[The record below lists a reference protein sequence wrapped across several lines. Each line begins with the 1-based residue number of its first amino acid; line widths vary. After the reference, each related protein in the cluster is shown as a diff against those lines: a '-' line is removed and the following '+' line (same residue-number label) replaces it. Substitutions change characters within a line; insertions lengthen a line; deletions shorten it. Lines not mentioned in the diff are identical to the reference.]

1 MNRRNLLQAIA
12 ATTSIVAI
20 GSMIPGW
27 LKVLAKQPQSAS
39 PANPPTK
46 LKPVTYPNS
55 PPTDSSGLRILASEP
70 TVEIAADGK
79 ATISWQTVAPTQGGS
94 IYIGIPDYNQQ
105 LEYPI
110 YSQVVKLEE
119 AQPTTTHQGS
129 IDLAQY
135 LKIFAPSYLTQG
147 EGVIAYRLD
156 LPTPKRTNNLF
167 HDRSFRVVK
176 SQGTFR
182 VGVHITE
189 GSFVTQTTKTSAI
202 VWWKTDRAARSE
214 LTILGRKPLTSKAT
228 DTHHEFKISGLL
240 ASKAYQYNAKSQVAN
255 DTVISRNYSFKTAPI
270 DGNNFS
276 FAFTCDGRTG
286 ALGGGDTAIEGV
298 NAKSA
303 QILAAGIHSK
313 KPEFLIFTGDL
324 ISGYTSSE
332 ADYRAQLQAW
342 KRVYGSLGHYIP
354 LYTGMGN
361 HESLLDVFAD
371 GSRFD
376 KQGDRSAE
384 AVFATEF
391 VNPTNAP
398 PPEAPGLPTYQEAV
412 YSFDYGNSHFCQLN
426 SDYWHSNK
434 SDTAGGNPFGRLL
447 PGQIRWLEADLKA
460 ARQRGQKHLFVFVHE
475 PAFPNG
481 GHVQDSLW
489 EGGKKTAGVAT
500 RDLFWQIVSDAGVVA
515 VFSGHE
521 HNYSRTAI
529 DRNTPVHIDKTPN
542 PKFRSRVWQV
552 IQGAA
557 GAPFYPQEQT
567 VPWIGG
573 VKKFVA
579 PTWAYTMISVRSNVV
594 KLETYS
600 YTGELLDS
608 ANLA

>member
-1 MNRRNLLQAIA
+1 MKRRDLIQAIA

-20 GSMIPGW
+20 GTMIPGW
-27 LKVLAKQPQSAS
+27 RKVFAKQPTSTPAS
-39 PANPPTK
+39 SPSN
-46 LKPVTYPNS
+46 LKPVIYPNS
-55 PPTDSSGLRILASEP
+55 APTDSSGLRMLASEP
-70 TVEIAADGK
+70 TIAIAPDGQ

-110 YSQVVKLEE
+110 YSQVIKLDE
-119 AQPTTTHQGS
+119 AQPTTTHQGA
-129 IDLAQY
+129 IDLGQY
-135 LKIFAPSYLTQG
+135 MKLFAPNYLTQG
-147 EGVIAYRLD
+147 EGTIAYRLD

-176 SQGTFR
+176 SKDGFR
-182 VGVHITE
+182 VGVHISE
-189 GSFVTQTTKTSAI
+189 GPFVTQTTKDSAI
-202 VWWKTDRAARSE
+202 IWWTTDRAASSE
-214 LTILGRKPLTSKAT
+214 LILEGRKPLVSRAT
-228 DTHHEFKISGLL
+228 GTHHEFKISGL
-240 ASKAYQYNAKSQVAN
+240 AAGKAYKYTAKSQTADDRVA
-255 DTVISRNYSFKTAPI
+255 SRNYSFKTAPI
-270 DGNNFS
+270 DGNNYS

-286 ALGGGDTAIEGV
+286 ALGGGDTSIEGV

-303 QILAAGIHSK
+303 QLLAAGIHSK

-342 KRVYGSLGHYIP
+342 KRVYGELGHYIP

-361 HESLLDVFAD
+361 HESLLDTFAD

-376 KQGDRSAE
+376 KQGDKSAE

-426 SDYWHSNK
+426 SDYWYSNK

-447 PGQIRWLEADLKA
+447 PGQIRWLAADLQS
-460 ARQRGQKHLFVFVHE
+460 ARGRGQKHLFVFVHE

-489 EGGKKTAGVAT
+489 EGGKAQGVAT
-500 RDLFWQIVSDAGVVA
+500 RDQFWQIVSDAGVVA

-521 HNYSRTAI
+521 HNYSRMAI
-529 DRNTPVHIDKTPN
+529 DSTTPIHRDKTTN
-542 PKFRSRVWQV
+542 PKFRSRVWQI

-567 VPWIGG
+567 VPWIGS

-579 PTWAYTMISVRSNVV
+579 PTWAYTIISIRSNTV

-600 YTGELLDS
+600 YTGELLDR
-608 ANLA
+608 ANLS

>member
-1 MNRRNLLQAIA
+1 MKRRDLIQSIV
-12 ATTSIVAI
+12 ATTAIVAI
-20 GSMIPGW
+20 GTIIPGW
-27 LKVLAKQPQSAS
+27 RKVFAKQPNSA
-39 PANPPTK
+39 PAIPPSN

-55 PPTDSSGLRILASEP
+55 PPMESSGLRILANEP
-70 TVEIAADGK
+70 TVTITPEGQ

-110 YSQVVKLEE
+110 YSQVIKLEE
-119 AQPTTTHQGS
+119 AQPKTSHQGS
-129 IDLAQY
+129 IDLSQY
-135 LKIFAPSYLTQG
+135 LKSFAPSYLIKG
-147 EGVIAYRLD
+147 EGIIAYRLD
-156 LPTPKRTNNLF
+156 IPTPKRTNNLF
-167 HDRSFRVVK
+167 HDRDFRVVK
-176 SQGTFR
+176 SKDGFR
-182 VGVHITE
+182 LGIHISE
-189 GSFVTQTTKTSAI
+189 GPFVTQTTKDSAI
-202 VWWKTDRAARSE
+202 IWWTTDRVAIGE
-214 LTILGRKPLTSKAT
+214 LIVQGRKPIVSKGT
-228 DTHHEFKISGLL
+228 GTHHEFKISGLTPGQ
-240 ASKAYQYNAKSQVAN
+240 SYRYTAKSQI
-255 DTVISRNYSFKTAPI
+255 DKEMVIARSYNFKTAPI

-303 QILAAGIHSK
+303 QVLAAGIHHK

-342 KRVYGSLGHYIP
+342 KRVYGGLGHYIP

-361 HESLLDVFAD
+361 HESLLDTFAD

-376 KQGDRSAE
+376 KQGDKSAE

-426 SDYWHSNK
+426 SDYWYSNK

-447 PGQIRWLEADLKA
+447 PGQIRWLAADLQA
-460 ARQRGQKHLFVFVHE
+460 ARSRGQKHLFVFVHE

-489 EGGKKTAGVAT
+489 EGGKKPAGVAT
-500 RDLFWQIVSDAGVVA
+500 RDKFWQIVSDAGVVA

-521 HNYSRTAI
+521 HNYSRTSI
-529 DRNTPVHIDKTPN
+529 DSNTPVHLDKTPN
-542 PKFRSRVWQV
+542 PKFSSRVWQI

-579 PTWAYTMISVRSNVV
+579 PTWAYTMISVRSNTV
-594 KLETYS
+594 KLDTYS

-608 ANLA
+608 ANL

>member
-1 MNRRNLLQAIA
+1 MKRRDIIQAIA

-20 GSMIPGW
+20 GTIIPGW
-27 LKVLAKQPQSAS
+27 RKVFAKQPNIT
-39 PANPPTK
+39 PANPPSK

-55 PPTDSSGLRILASEP
+55 TPTDSSELRILAGEP
-70 TVEIAADGK
+70 TV
-79 ATISWQTVAPTQGGS
+79 TISPQGQVMISWETRTPTQGGN

-110 YSQVVKLEE
+110 YSQIVKLAET
-119 AQPTTTHQGS
+119 QPTTTHQAS
-129 IDLAQY
+129 IDLTQY
-135 LKIFAPSYLTQG
+135 LKIFAPSYLTTG
-147 EGVIAYRLD
+147 EGIVAYRLD
-156 LPTPKRTNNLF
+156 IPNSKQTNNLF

-176 SQGTFR
+176 NQDKFR
-182 VGVHITE
+182 LGIHISE
-189 GSFVTQTTKTSAI
+189 GPFVTQTTKNSAI
-202 VWWKTDRAARSE
+202 IWWTTDQMTTSE
-214 LTILGRKPLTSKAT
+214 LIVEGHKPLVSKT
-228 DTHHEFKISGLL
+228 PSTHHEFKISALVPGKMYHYNTK
-240 ASKAYQYNAKSQVAN
+240 SKINN
-255 DTVISRNYSFKTAPI
+255 DTVTSRQYNFKTAPI
-270 DGNNFS
+270 DGSNFS

-286 ALGGGDTAIEGV
+286 ALGGGDTAIEGI

-303 QILAAGIHSK
+303 QVLAAGIHSK
-313 KPEFLIFTGDL
+313 QPEFLIFTGDL

-342 KRVYGSLGHYIP
+342 KRVYGGLGHYIP
-354 LYTGMGN
+354 LYAGMGN
-361 HESLLDVFAD
+361 HESLLDTFAD

-376 KQGDRSAE
+376 KQGDKSAE

-412 YSFDYGNSHFCQLN
+412 YSFDYGNAHFCQLN
-426 SDYWHSNK
+426 SDYWYSNK

-447 PGQIRWLEADLKA
+447 PGQIRWLEADLQA
-460 ARQRGQKHLFVFVHE
+460 ARSRGQKHLFVFVHE

-489 EGGKKTAGVAT
+489 EGGKKPAGVAN
-500 RDLFWQIVSDAGVVA
+500 RDKFWQIVSDAGVVA

-521 HNYSRTAI
+521 HNYSRTMI
-529 DRNTPVHIDKTPN
+529 DSTTPVHLDQTTN

-557 GAPFYPQEQT
+557 GAPFYPQVQT

-573 VKKFVA
+573 VKKFIA
-579 PTWAYTMISVRSNVV
+579 PTWAYTIISIRSNTV
-594 KLETYS
+594 KLDTYS
-600 YTGELLDS
+600 YTGELLDT
-608 ANLA
+608 ANLV

>member
-1 MNRRNLLQAIA
+1 MKRRDLIQAIA
-12 ATTSIVAI
+12 AMTSIVAI
-20 GSMIPGW
+20 GTIIPGW
-27 LKVLAKQPQSAS
+27 RKAFAKQPSSS
-39 PANPPTK
+39 PAIPSTN

-70 TVEIAADGK
+70 TVTIAPDGQ
-79 ATISWQTVAPTQGGS
+79 AIISWQTVAPTQGGS

-110 YSQVVKLEE
+110 YSQVIKLEE

-135 LKIFAPSYLTQG
+135 LKTFAPSYLTQG
-147 EGVIAYRLD
+147 EGIIAYRLD
-156 LPTPKRTNNLF
+156 IPTPKRTNNLF
-167 HDRSFRVVK
+167 HDRSFRLVK
-176 SQGTFR
+176 SKDSFR
-182 VGVHITE
+182 LGIHIIE
-189 GSFVTQTTKTSAI
+189 GPFVTQTTKDSAI
-202 VWWKTDRAARSE
+202 VWWTTDRTASSE
-214 LTILGRKPLTSKAT
+214 LILEGRKPLTSKAT
-228 DTHHEFKISGLL
+228 GTHHEFKISGLI
-240 ASKAYQYNAKSQVAN
+240 AGKAYKYTAKSQTTDDRVA
-255 DTVISRNYSFKTAPI
+255 SRNYSFKTAPI

-286 ALGGGDTAIEGV
+286 ALGGGDTSVEGV

-303 QILAAGIHSK
+303 QVLAAGIHSK

-342 KRVYGSLGHYIP
+342 KRVYGVLGHYIP

-376 KQGDRSAE
+376 KLGDKSAE

-460 ARQRGQKHLFVFVHE
+460 ARGRGQKHLFVFVHE
-475 PAFPNG
+475 PAFPCG

-489 EGGKKTAGVAT
+489 EGGKGQGVTT
-500 RDLFWQIVSDAGVVA
+500 RDRFWQIVSDAGVVA

-529 DRNTPVHIDKTPN
+529 DSTTPVHLDKTTN

-567 VPWIGG
+567 VPWIGS

-579 PTWAYTMISVRSNVV
+579 PTWAYTIISVRSNTV
-594 KLETYS
+594 KLDTYS

-608 ANLA
+608 ANLT

>member
-1 MNRRNLLQAIA
+1 MKRRDLIQAIA
-12 ATTSIVAI
+12 ATTSIFAI
-20 GSMIPGW
+20 GTIIPGW
-27 LKVLAKQPQSAS
+27 RKVFAKQPSPERAIPAS
-39 PANPPTK
+39 N

-55 PPTDSSGLRILASEP
+55 PKKDSSGLRILASEP
-70 TVEIAADGK
+70 TVTITPEGQAA
-79 ATISWQTVAPTQGGS
+79 ISWQTVAPTQGGN

-110 YSQVVKLEE
+110 YSQVVKIAEE
-119 AQPTTTHQGS
+119 QPTTTHQGS
-129 IDLAQY
+129 IDLSQY
-135 LKIFAPSYLTQG
+135 LKVFAPSYLTQG
-147 EGVIAYRLD
+147 EGIIAYRLD

-167 HDRSFRVVK
+167 HDRSFRVIK
-176 SQGTFR
+176 AGSQYQLGLQ
-182 VGVHITE
+182 ITE
-189 GSFVTQTTKTSAI
+189 GPFVTQTTKDSAI
-202 VWWKTDRAARSE
+202 IWWTTDRAASSE
-214 LTILGRKPLTSKAT
+214 LTIPGRKPLASKETS
-228 DTHHEFKISGLL
+228 THHEFKISGLT
-240 ASKAYQYNAKSQVAN
+240 AGKTYTYRAKSQAN
-255 DTVISRNYSFKTAPI
+255 EDVVTSRSYNFKTASAT
-270 DGNNFS
+270 GNNFS

-286 ALGGGDTAIEGV
+286 ALGGGDTAIEGI

-303 QILAAGIHSK
+303 EILAAGIHNK

-342 KRVYGSLGHYIP
+342 KRSYGGLGHYIP

-361 HESLLDVFAD
+361 HESLLDVFED

-376 KQGDRSAE
+376 KQGDKSAE

-398 PPEAPGLPTYQEAV
+398 PPEAPGLPTYSEAV
-412 YSFDYGNSHFCQLN
+412 YSFDYGNSHFAQLN

-434 SDTAGGNPFGRLL
+434 PDTAGGNPFGRLL
-447 PGQIRWLEADLKA
+447 PGQIRWLAADLKA
-460 ARQRGQKHLFVFVHE
+460 AKARGQKHLFVFVHE
-475 PAFPNG
+475 PAFPCG

-489 EGGKKTAGVAT
+489 EGGKPLGVAT
-500 RDLFWQIVSDAGVVA
+500 RDKFWQIVSDAGVVA

-521 HNYSRTAI
+521 HNYSRTSI
-529 DRNTPVHIDKTPN
+529 DSTTPVHLDKSAN
-542 PKFRSRVWQV
+542 PKFKSRVWQV

-567 VPWIGG
+567 VPWIKS

-579 PTWAYTMISVRSNVV
+579 PTWAYTIISVQGDSV
-594 KLETYS
+594 KLDTYS
-600 YTGELLDS
+600 YTGELLDR
-608 ANLA
+608 ANLT